1 MNSKNKELYQNYE
14 VKFDSK
20 EGNYKVKDKETEK
33 KYVLNS
39 EQFKIYKKITKKNK
53 EKQDKKNEELVSFY
67 NDMITFQPFQ
77 YKPYLNLISDEN
89 KEKCIY
95 IADEV
100 GVGKTF
106 ETGIILSE
114 LLYSGRID
122 LRKRILIICPNMLCK
137 KWQEVLNMFF
147 GLSSTIIKDMKESS
161 NISIISFDSISN
173 CKNIEEV
180 ELGVLIID
188 EAHNVSN
195 ARHEK
200 IMKIREESQY
210 TILLSAT
217 PLSGR
222 DKDLNKQIELLFGKN
237 NINENDFTFE
247 IESCYFNRTLKEEMR
262 KEKVKW
268 HINNIL
274 IQNDRLKDYI
284 KICEKIFNGRNTLKK
299 FVGVNMI
306 GSSVEAA
313 KKYFDGFLN
322 LEHSDI
328 KKLLLESKLNKEDIY
343 EYGFENWDEFLE
355 NICDENIEI
364 EDIISN
370 EEIND
375 VLIDIK
381 KLVNEDIYGKD
392 YKFEA
397 LQKIIEENKLK
408 SLKNEDSEHEFY
420 KKIVVFVNF
429 NETAHYLND
438 NIDNSILINGEID
451 ISEKWKRFNEFKNPQ
466 SGKDVLI
473 ITNVACEGQD
483 MDFCNTIVN
492 YDLTYNPIQ
501 LAQRKGRI
509 DRFEVK
515 KPDLFI
521 YNFCIEN
528 VDPSDEEIKEYIET
542 NDINILKKYKNSI
555 YSVLLN
561 KLQEIKKSTGIY
573 YNIIDTIG
581 KTIES
586 DEVLAKDK
594 VVEVFKSMYGEEI
607 STFESIEKIYME
619 QNKNKYKR
627 ANKLLEEKKISI
639 EEKEDGISINSDKN
653 NREFLKYVYDG
664 GTLNSHLIYN
674 NK

>member
-1 MNSKNKELYQNYE
+1 MSFESKKTYENYDYKYESKEKNYKFKNKETGE
-14 VKFDSK
+14 R
-20 EGNYKVKDKETEK
+20 
-33 KYVLNS
+33 YVLNS
-39 EQFKIYKKITKKNK
+39 EQFKIYEKITKKNK
-53 EKQDKKNEELVSFY
+53 DKQDKRNEGLVSFY

-77 YKPYLNLISDEN
+77 YKPYLKLISDEN

-114 LLYSGRID
+114 LLYSGRVD
-122 LRKRILIICPNMLCK
+122 LRERILITCPNMLCK

-147 GLSSTIIKDMKESS
+147 GLSSTIIKDIKELS

-173 CKNIEEV
+173 CKNIEMV
-180 ELGVLIID
+180 ELGALIID

-195 ARHEK
+195 ARHDK
-200 IMKIREESQY
+200 VMKIREESHY

-217 PLSGR
+217 PLSGK

-237 NINENDFTFE
+237 NINENDSTFE
-247 IESCYFNRTLKEEMR
+247 MESCYFNRTLKEEMR

-268 HINNIL
+268 DINNIL

-284 KICEKIFNGRNTLKK
+284 KICEKIFNGRNTLRK
-299 FVGVNMI
+299 FVGLNMI
-306 GSSVEAA
+306 GSSVAA
-313 KKYFDGFLN
+313 AEKYFNELLK
-322 LEHSDI
+322 LEDSDI
-328 KKLLLESKLNKEDIY
+328 KKLLLGSKLNKEEID
-343 EYGFENWDEFLE
+343 EYGFENWNGFLE
-355 NICDENIEI
+355 SIQEENIDT
-364 EDIISN
+364 EDIVSD

-375 VLIDIK
+375 ILINIK
-381 KLVNEDIYGKD
+381 DLANKNTQGKD
-392 YKFEA
+392 YKFEE
-397 LQKIIEENKLK
+397 LQKIIEKNRLK
-408 SLKNEDSEHEFY
+408 SLKKEDCEHEFY

-429 NETAHYLND
+429 NETAHYLNKK
-438 NIDNSILINGEID
+438 IDNSTLINGEID
-451 ISEKWKRFNEFKNPQ
+451 TREKWRRFNEFKNLE

-515 KPDLFI
+515 KSDLFI

-542 NDINILKKYKNSI
+542 NDINILEKYKNSI
-555 YSVLLN
+555 YSVLMK
-561 KLQEIKKSTGIY
+561 KLQEIKNSTGIY
-573 YNIIDTIG
+573 YNIIDNVG

-586 DEVLAKDK
+586 DGVIAKDK

-619 QNKNKYKR
+619 QNKNKYKKV
-627 ANKLLEEKKISI
+627 NELLEEKEILI
-639 EEKEDGISINSDKN
+639 EEKVDRISINSNKN
-653 NREFLKYVYDG
+653 NREFLRYVYDG